1 MKKICLLLTLIL
13 LLCGC
18 EKIQEN
24 EYSES
29 SYYIGDR
36 FTLYV
41 DEETCVEYFVSN
53 GAYNEGI
60 VTPKYNQDG
69 TLKLNKKCM
78 EENKE

>member
-1 MKKICLLLTLIL
+1 MKKICLILILVL

-18 EKIQEN
+18 EKNKEN
-24 EYSES
+24 EYSEG
-29 SYYIGDR
+29 SYYIGNR

-53 GAYNEGI
+53 GTSSIGI

-69 TLKLNKKCM
+69 TLKLNKKCI
-78 EENKE
+78 EKENN